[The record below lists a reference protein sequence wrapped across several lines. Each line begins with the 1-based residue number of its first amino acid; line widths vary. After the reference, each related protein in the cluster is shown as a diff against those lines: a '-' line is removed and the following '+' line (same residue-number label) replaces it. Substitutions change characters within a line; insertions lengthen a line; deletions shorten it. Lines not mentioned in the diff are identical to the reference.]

1 LKNRVERHTRGED
14 QLDLEPEQVASYLE
28 GGRSRRASNL
38 LQRVASEV
46 SLTRV
51 QSLEIR
57 NSLCLQLL
65 LANAKRARDVVHL
78 QREAVL
84 NAKSD
89 KGNDVEVEVKVS
101 TTIIL
106 EKNGYGIN

>member
-1 LKNRVERHTRGED
+1 MKNRVERHARGED

-65 LANAKRARDVVHL
+65 ANAKRARDVVHL

>member
-1 LKNRVERHTRGED
+1 
-14 QLDLEPEQVASYLE
+14 
-28 GGRSRRASNL
+28 
-38 LQRVASEV
+38 
-46 SLTRV
+46 V

-65 LANAKRARDVVHL
+65 LANVKRARDVVHL

-89 KGNDVEVEVKVS
+89 KGNDVEVEGV
-101 TTIIL
+101 
-106 EKNGYGIN
+106 